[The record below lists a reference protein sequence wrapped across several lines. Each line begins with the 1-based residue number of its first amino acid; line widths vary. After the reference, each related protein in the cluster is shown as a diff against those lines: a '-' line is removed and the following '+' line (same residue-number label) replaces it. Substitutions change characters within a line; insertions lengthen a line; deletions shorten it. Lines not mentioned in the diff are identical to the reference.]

1 MIDTPGYTDTPGVS
15 PVYRFVQS
23 VGSVSG
29 FPIFHHVERERGPL
43 STPPYMVHQCSI
55 GAAPCIMHHW
65 CSTMHHAPCT
75 MHHAWRDHAP
85 CMDSTMEGRARL
97 PPSTP
102 SCLHL
107 HWCMACTSATG
118 AWCIMACSAVSLPAG
133 LPPCRTPSLQPAGC
147 RTPSP
152 SPCQRFTSARPS
164 SRPRPG
170 GGGSC
175 QLGRGFSLSRGPGP
189 LGEAFL

>member
-85 CMDSTMEGRARL
+85 CMDSMMEGRARL

-107 HWCMACTSATG
+107 HG
-118 AWCIMACSAVSLPAG
+118 AWHAPVPLVHGASWHAVRSPSLQDSLPAG
-133 LPPCRTPSLQPAGC
+133 LPPCSLQAAGLPPPPPVSVLPPPAPPAG
-147 RTPSP
+147 PG
-152 SPCQRFTSARPS
+152 
-164 SRPRPG
+164 PG
-170 GGGSC
+170 GGDPAS
-175 QLGRGFSLSRGPGP
+175 
-189 LGEAFL
+189 

>member
-1 MIDTPGYTDTPGVS
+1 M
-15 PVYRFVQS
+15 YRFVQS

-65 CSTMHHAPCT
+65 CSTMHHAPLVQHHASCT
-75 MHHAWRDHAP
+75 MHHAP
-85 CMDSTMEGRARL
+85 CMEGPCTMHGLHDGGTCTSSSVHAFL
-97 PPSTP
+97 PAPA
-102 SCLHL
+102 
-107 HWCMACTSATG
+107 WCMACTSATG